1 MEGGG
6 IFAPS
11 LIGMPLD
18 LAIMIRDIYNDVYKT
33 PKRKFPFDG
42 DLVTDP
48 KGTNSRLMKIKKD
61 LFTHLGLSGDGKPIP
76 KVGEG
81 DISNVDPAL
90 AAAAGLG
97 LPKSNTATM
106 AGGSGSGMSGGDA
119 NGGNIIVPQ
128 VIQQSVGGT
137 SNSHHYGTSIKPDS
151 FVDGLIRID

>member
-1 MEGGG
+1 MSLRSEKKYNVKTETTITNTETGQEYESEEAMQAD
-6 IFAPS
+6 IDDPNTSTTVEKIRRDVKVFAPS

-18 LAIMIRDIYNDVYKT
+18 VAIMIRDIYNDTYMT
-33 PKRKFPFDG
+33 AKRKFPFDG
-42 DLVTDP
+42 DLITDP

-61 LFTHLGLSGDGKPIP
+61 LFAYLGLSGDGKPIP

-106 AGGSGSGMSGGDA
+106 AGG
-119 NGGNIIVPQ
+119 
-128 VIQQSVGGT
+128 
-137 SNSHHYGTSIKPDS
+137 
-151 FVDGLIRID
+151 